1 MSFVGTT
8 SEAEGETRTPPLVS
22 TPGPSSNLF
31 STLWPT
37 ACTGANH
44 YTPNP
49 PRLGGTYPA
58 GAPGRGPRACAKK
71 PATPELSFDAT
82 VQDAD
87 GALRGIA
94 DSLLD
99 LQQSLEELEKA
110 SSTKAACHDPSASQ
124 SLRASPHAFT
134 SPSASI
140 SVPLTS
146 WSSSPHQAG
155 CDNSGSVDVQVELN
169 LQSVVQDKIRAV
181 DEHLSV
187 VTLDLKLLDRLLT
200 NKLRHL
206 PPPTL
211 KEREDELR
219 DVAEKFT
226 AVDAEFRSLE
236 KHFLLLKAKTSAD
249 SPALRK
255 RQAAGTSSVSEPNP
269 AGPTRAQTL
278 FERLENRRLERE
290 QREQSKEAAAP
301 AEEEDRLVARE
312 QDEEKDHDDEMF
324 GGGSRRVFS
333 VFSPARFEEYGDLVH
348 DNLSPE
354 SLTAHTPMT
363 VTDRLQPP
371 LSGRGHGGGHGKT
384 SPEERHPE
392 SELKPRGNIL
402 SGNALSEGEELPE
415 DADPARAPLRA
426 DRLRFLSS
434 LANSQSASEC
444 SSSSGEVQLEDA
456 NADEHEASILEQ
468 QWEVEEDA
476 ESLVRMQ
483 RTLDDTRPSGGDGG
497 GGQRGGS
504 RAIGQETKKVNQHAW
519 DNDNLASTVDAA
531 EDDSSGATYSSSS
544 AMQTGDEA
552 DDHEGRTHKDDH
564 EKKLHEHEAAAGVLR
579 SAFSV
584 PYCSS
589 GESTII
595 GGHATASDIE
605 NEVVATPAV
614 ARDPFEDAVDDA
626 GAEAEAEADGC
637 SPLTPSSIA
646 RGEEQFF
653 PTQCFPV
660 VPTAARPADGPAAPR
675 PKLEHEK
682 QIERA
687 SATTPEEQLVQTLTN
702 LPEMLESRIE
712 GVGLGLEK
720 LQGTLSSGLERAK
733 KKVASG
739 SDGLLHTMADG
750 LTKGLLFV
758 STAGEADEAEVQVAS
773 TTVPA
778 SPAPDHAEIEERS
791 VSQATSTTAATATAT
806 TAYGYDSSLPLVE
819 AAQKAEDEIFRREV
833 LSPTRKNTGKLFRS
847 PSRTDH
853 HVRRDEGGFG
863 LIGSVGK
870 GNTPK
875 CLEDDDDHRPEKKAK
890 CNYPTTARDILAAA
904 TRNEDLSGAKHHNFS
919 SPAGMQQSPL
929 SSFHGTPVVEQPLLR
944 MLKEEHRGN
953 EMNSDNAPEE
963 TPSPGHRSSV
973 PLSAKRFGGP
983 ASKAE
988 RRTADTGRRSP
999 HTADSTFSARP
1010 GAPSSSSSSKLPLL
1024 QNYSPSPKHNKT
1036 TRTRTVTGFSPKRSA
1051 NKRGSPLSAQLGGSS
1066 DRKSR
1071 ASRSRNK
1078 NSSRGHVAIED
1089 DDHPDERHLKKLPSD
1104 LVQIELASMR
1114 LQQQNKDLHELD
1126 RLTDKLE
1133 CQAREIKRELS
1144 EQADLMNDLEHQNG
1158 GAGDIGAAF
1167 AADSRGANFDAE
1179 RTSTRNFSF
1188 ASSGNMMIPSLR
1200 ELQDTMSAQIHRMQ
1214 RWLEDRSAENEAEEW
1229 TCLWMSQ
1236 MFVARFVVDENNQ
1249 PHTLRMLC
1257 GVFVVSS
1264 ILLLRAYVL

>member
-1 MSFVGTT
+1 
-8 SEAEGETRTPPLVS
+8 
-22 TPGPSSNLF
+22 
-31 STLWPT
+31 
-37 ACTGANH
+37 
-44 YTPNP
+44 
-49 PRLGGTYPA
+49 
-58 GAPGRGPRACAKK
+58 
-71 PATPELSFDAT
+71 
-82 VQDAD
+82 
-87 GALRGIA
+87 
-94 DSLLD
+94 
-99 LQQSLEELEKA
+99 
-110 SSTKAACHDPSASQ
+110 
-124 SLRASPHAFT
+124 
-134 SPSASI
+134 
-140 SVPLTS
+140 
-146 WSSSPHQAG
+146 
-155 CDNSGSVDVQVELN
+155 
-169 LQSVVQDKIRAV
+169 
-181 DEHLSV
+181 
-187 VTLDLKLLDRLLT
+187 
-200 NKLRHL
+200 
-206 PPPTL
+206 
-211 KEREDELR
+211 
-219 DVAEKFT
+219 
-226 AVDAEFRSLE
+226 
-236 KHFLLLKAKTSAD
+236 
-249 SPALRK
+249 
-255 RQAAGTSSVSEPNP
+255 
-269 AGPTRAQTL
+269 
-278 FERLENRRLERE
+278 
-290 QREQSKEAAAP
+290 
-301 AEEEDRLVARE
+301 
-312 QDEEKDHDDEMF
+312 MF

-750 LTKGLLFV
+750 LTKGLLGAILQLIFEV
-758 STAGEADEAEVQVAS
+758 AAVAELQS
-773 TTVPA
+773 KPK
-778 SPAPDHAEIEERS
+778 
-791 VSQATSTTAATATAT
+791 
-806 TAYGYDSSLPLVE
+806 
-819 AAQKAEDEIFRREV
+819 AQQ
-833 LSPTRKNTGKLFRS
+833 
-847 PSRTDH
+847 
-853 HVRRDEGGFG
+853 
-863 LIGSVGK
+863 
-870 GNTPK
+870 
-875 CLEDDDDHRPEKKAK
+875 DDA
-890 CNYPTTARDILAAA
+890 
-904 TRNEDLSGAKHHNFS
+904 
-919 SPAGMQQSPL
+919 
-929 SSFHGTPVVEQPLLR
+929 
-944 MLKEEHRGN
+944 
-953 EMNSDNAPEE
+953 NSH
-963 TPSPGHRSSV
+963 GHRF
-973 PLSAKRFGGP
+973 L
-983 ASKAE
+983 
-988 RRTADTGRRSP
+988 
-999 HTADSTFSARP
+999 
-1010 GAPSSSSSSKLPLL
+1010 
-1024 QNYSPSPKHNKT
+1024 
-1036 TRTRTVTGFSPKRSA
+1036 
-1051 NKRGSPLSAQLGGSS
+1051 AQT
-1066 DRKSR
+1066 
-1071 ASRSRNK
+1071 
-1078 NSSRGHVAIED
+1078 
-1089 DDHPDERHLKKLPSD
+1089 D